1 MVYQSKKWDK
11 IFKKIPIFY
20 RKSRNIC
27 RVNVQSTIFKK
38 SQNFKS
44 YSLPF
49 KPDYTLLIE
58 IDSNQYFIH
67 FDAKYRSEGQV
78 LSFYEQIGT
87 EELTENEEHEI
98 EEKVEKRDNEEEA
111 YKKFKYGDL
120 YKMHT
125 YKDAILKTEGAY
137 VLYPGDDKKIF
148 KVTEEKPIPSV
159 GAFPLTPG
167 KNGIEEE
174 ELTTFIIAVLKNLI
188 KRHNI

>member
-1 MVYQSKKWDK
+1 M
-11 IFKKIPIFY
+11 
-20 RKSRNIC
+20 
-27 RVNVQSTIFKK
+27 
-38 SQNFKS
+38 
-44 YSLPF
+44 
-49 KPDYTLLIE
+49 
-58 IDSNQYFIH
+58 
-67 FDAKYRSEGQV
+67 
-78 LSFYEQIGT
+78 
-87 EELTENEEHEI
+87 TENEEHEI

-148 KVTEEKPIPSV
+148 RVTEEKPIPSV

-174 ELTTFIIAVLKNLI
+174 ELTLFIIEVLKNLI
-188 KRHNI
+188 NRINNLKRYCGISIYL